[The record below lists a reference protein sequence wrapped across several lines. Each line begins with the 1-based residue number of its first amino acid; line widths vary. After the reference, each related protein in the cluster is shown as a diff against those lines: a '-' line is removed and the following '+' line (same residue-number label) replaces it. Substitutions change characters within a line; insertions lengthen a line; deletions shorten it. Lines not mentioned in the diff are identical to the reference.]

1 MIRRNPTL
9 IAMSD
14 IDVQQVRDAIAKRKA
29 EADAAKRFEGDT
41 SSIDLANSSFAPVMD
56 SPQTKKMKDTA
67 AQHQRLGIE

>member
-29 EADAAKRFEGDT
+29 EAEAARIYEGDT
-41 SSIDLANSSFAPVMD
+41 SSIDLANSNFAPVVD
-56 SPQTKKMKDTA
+56 TPQTKKMKDTIA
-67 AQHQRLGIE
+67 RHERLGLQ